1 MQAAARLLKVDK
13 QKNIL
18 NKSIT
23 DQFNGIPK
31 STLLSQNK

>member
-1 MQAAARLLKVDK
+1 MQTAARLLKVDK
-13 QKNIL
+13 QKNIF

-31 STLLSQNK
+31 STS